1 MDSCPETARE
11 INRIHL
17 ALLHETD
24 RDGRHALLDEL
35 FRVEQFLSPVR
46 REIALLNSA
55 SDRLKP
61 IPLEKLQGSFGR
73 SETLLEY
80 VLGERQSY
88 CLRITRGASS
98 IVVIPHGRKA
108 IERLVDGYLEVR
120 L

>member
-1 MDSCPETARE
+1 MSSYPEKARE
-11 INRIHL
+11 INRIQL

-24 RDGRHALLDEL
+24 RAGRQTLIDEL

-61 IPLEKLQGSFGR
+61 IPLEKLQGSVGR
-73 SETLLEY
+73 SEMLLAY

-88 CLRITRGASS
+88 CLGITRGASS
-98 IVVIPHGRKA
+98 IVVIPHGRH
-108 IERLVDGYLEVR
+108 
-120 L
+120 